1 MAVPSPE
8 PGSPTRV
15 RISLLPNCVPMPS
28 CREENS
34 WCSYYASAHRPP
46 LGAWFQHWLIP
57 WAPASPTQGQ
67 AGKCLFPG
75 KSSALPG
82 TSAPCASC
90 LGFHPQARVCVY
102 GTTSPSVK
110 GSWKSRVLEQEVSC
124 GTPTGLDPGSLA
136 LNAGEAGKPPRDD
149 NTK

>member
-1 MAVPSPE
+1 MLLLTDLHWE
-8 PGSPTRV
+8 GGSNTGLFHG
-15 RISLLPNCVPMPS
+15 LLP
-28 CREENS
+28 
-34 WCSYYASAHRPP
+34 PP
-46 LGAWFQHWLIP
+46 PRAR
-57 WAPASPTQGQ
+57 
-67 AGKCLFPG
+67 GKCVFPG
-75 KSSALPG
+75 KSSALPR

-90 LGFHPQARVCVY
+90 LGFHPQACVCVY
-102 GTTSPSVK
+102 GTMSPSVK